1 MQFLWKQLKSKEE
14 MNNSLLNRLV
24 KCNILVKK
32 TQSMIIIVIIV
43 ITIFIITTILMI
55 IFIIVIVLIV
65 IIDFVFKSCLKE
77 QTNLVDK
84 GEVLKTDFQT
94 GDVLN
99 TFCGNIV
106 KDLEAN
112 LYSNFEQLNFLIN
125 RSKQNYCARMT
136 KKLTND
142 KKTY

>member
-1 MQFLWKQLKSKEE
+1 
-14 MNNSLLNRLV
+14 
-24 KCNILVKK
+24 
-32 TQSMIIIVIIV
+32 
-43 ITIFIITTILMI
+43 MI

-84 GEVLKTDFQT
+84 GEVLKTDFHT

-99 TFCGNIV
+99 NFCGNIV

-112 LYSNFEQLNFLIN
+112 LY
-125 RSKQNYCARMT
+125 
-136 KKLTND
+136 
-142 KKTY
+142 

>member
-1 MQFLWKQLKSKEE
+1 
-14 MNNSLLNRLV
+14 
-24 KCNILVKK
+24 
-32 TQSMIIIVIIV
+32 
-43 ITIFIITTILMI
+43 MI